1 MDPVF
6 SKKFTA
12 QTAES
17 VAANDRK
24 WKEAMF
30 GEIKKNAEA
39 VREMINQYNAEFDL
53 LKEVITKSLAV
64 KIKEV
69 REEERKK
76 AEEALEKQALE
87 SEVALKA

>member
-6 SKKFTA
+6 SEKFTA

-30 GEIKKNAEA
+30 GQIKKNAEA
-39 VREMINQYNAEFDL
+39 VSEMINQ
-53 LKEVITKSLAV
+53 
-64 KIKEV
+64 
-69 REEERKK
+69 
-76 AEEALEKQALE
+76 
-87 SEVALKA
+87 